1 MYLRHR
7 DEPALNRLDIL
18 AGSRFHELTITDQEG
33 VIMQFALRGD
43 ANSVET
49 SSGQCGLEG
58 RRHFFTSLIQ

>member
-1 MYLRHR
+1 M
-7 DEPALNRLDIL
+7 NRLDIL